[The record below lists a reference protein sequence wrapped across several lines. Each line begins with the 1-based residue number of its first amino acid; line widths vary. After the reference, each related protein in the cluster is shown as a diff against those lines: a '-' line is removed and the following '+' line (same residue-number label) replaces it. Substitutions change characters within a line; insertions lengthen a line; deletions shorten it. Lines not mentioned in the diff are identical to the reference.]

1 MVTRLSAKEIAGLV
15 QPGKYGD
22 GDGLQLRIDLDGTTT
37 RKRWIYRYT
46 FGKRRRE
53 MGLGGY
59 PEVNLTRARELRDK
73 AKFDLRDGV
82 DPIVGRS
89 RKASVPSFGEFA
101 DEVRTELEKGFRNAK
116 HKAQWKSTLLTY
128 CKKMWKKPVNEIT
141 TDDVLAVLRPI
152 WTTKSETAS
161 RLRGRIETILDAA
174 KAKKHRSG
182 ENPALWRGHL
192 QHLLSKPKK
201 LVRGHHKA
209 MAVQKVPDF
218 MARLQ
223 DREGI
228 APRALELCVLTA
240 LRTNSLLG
248 GRWEEID
255 FDTEIWN
262 IPATRMKGGVL
273 YEMPLSPQA
282 MAVIRK
288 LKALAT
294 NDYIFPGL
302 KENKPVSNMAMSM
315 VLRRMEIKDAT
326 VHGFRSTFR
335 DFAGDETDHE
345 REVAEGSLSHKIGNQ
360 VEQAYRR
367 QSAIKKRRQLMVE
380 WANYCLK
387 PKTEL
392 QP

>member
-15 QPGKYGD
+15 HPGKYGD
-22 GDGLQLRIDLDGTTT
+22 GDGLQLRIDLNGTTT

-46 FGKRRRE
+46 FGRRRRE

-73 AKFDLRDGV
+73 AKLDLRDGI
-82 DPIVGRS
+82 DPIVGRT

-128 CKKMWKKPVNEIT
+128 CKKIWKKPVNEIT

-174 KAKKHRSG
+174 KAKNYRSG

-192 QHLLSKPKK
+192 QHLLSKPLK
-201 LVRGHHKA
+201 LVRGRHKA

-218 MARLQ
+218 MARLRQ
-223 DREGI
+223 RNGT

-255 FDTEIWN
+255 LETEIWKV
-262 IPATRMKGGVL
+262 PAGRMKGGL
-273 YEMPLSPQA
+273 DYEVPLSPAA
-282 MAVIRK
+282 MAVIRNM
-288 LKALAT
+288 KAMALNA
-294 NDYIFPGL
+294 YIFPGAKKNRPL
-302 KENKPVSNMAMSM
+302 SNMAMAN
-315 VLRRMEIKDAT
+315 VLHRMEIKDAT

-345 REVAEGSLSHKIGNQ
+345 REVAEGSLSHKTGNQ

-367 QSAIKKRRQLMVE
+367 QSAIKKRRQLMTD
-380 WANYCLK
+380 WAIFCLSAK
-387 PKTEL
+387 
-392 QP
+392 